1 MRKEII
7 LSKISKIEESIPL
20 IEENIP
26 EDFEEFENLGLLKD
40 GIYKRIQYMIENI
53 LDICAI
59 INSDL
64 QFIPPGE
71 EDDIINNLVKKEIL
85 SQSMGN
91 KIKEFKEFRDIIV
104 HRYGK
109 IDDKLSF
116 ELIHENLGDFNKI
129 IEKIET
135 ILDRY

>member
-7 LSKISKIEESIPL
+7 LSKISEIEESLSL
-20 IEENIP
+20 IAENIP
-26 EDFEEFENLGLLKD
+26 KDFEEFENLGLLKD

-64 QFIPPGE
+64 KFTSPGE

-91 KIKEFKEFRDIIV
+91 KIKELKEFRDIIV

-129 IEKIET
+129 IEKIKT